1 MAENHWKSSLD
12 PKAAHAFK
20 YALVRDHALIMSSG
34 VENVKK
40 LNSTWFIVPCEQSEN
55 TDWFRVNRT
64 PGQLIFSAGWKFAR
78 YDVKAAL
85 KSILVV
91 TLLLKRLFAHSQI

>member
-12 PKAAHAFK
+12 PKAAHAFRS
-20 YALVRDHALIMSSG
+20 ALVRDHALSMSSG

-55 TDWFRVNRT
+55 TERFRVNRT
-64 PGQLIFSAGWKFAR
+64 PGETFSAGWKFAR
-78 YDVKAAL
+78 HHVKAAL
-85 KSILVV
+85 NSILVV
-91 TLLLKRLFAHSQI
+91 ILLLKRLFAHSEI